1 MNRSLLTLSL
11 ACGVLVAA
19 CSDSPTS
26 IPAPGPS
33 LARSSSLT
41 GSYIIIGAGNE
52 LPGDLSARVAAAG
65 GTITATMPGIGVAVA
80 SSGDAGFAG
89 KVKGA
94 GVQDV
99 VPDVM
104 LEWSEPSTR
113 TAMEEVADAQLGA
126 TALGGSDETFYNLQ
140 WAPKA
145 VHAPEA
151 WDAGANGQG
160 VRVAILDGGIHSTH
174 IDLAANLDVAH
185 SASFVPGQPFNA
197 DVGTFWHGTHVA
209 GIVAAADNGIG
220 TIGIAPAATLV
231 GVKVLHNGSGAFSWI
246 INGLYYASTPV
257 EEGGAGADVINMS
270 LGAALVKSG
279 FAASDGSWVG
289 ANDVAALTNAISR
302 ATTYAYQH
310 GTTVIA
316 ALGNDGVDMDHTA
329 NLIFV
334 PAMSSHVIAV
344 SATGPFDFG
353 HGATNYDRPASYT
366 NFGQSAVAFAA
377 PGGDFA
383 LPGNDICTYQ
393 RIPSGVG
400 LQFCWALDMVISTS
414 RGSGSSTSS
423 YSWAA
428 GTSMASPAAAGVAA
442 LVIQKFGRIGPA
454 QVEAKLR
461 ASADDL
467 GKPGNDDFYGA
478 GRVNAFRAIQ

>member
-1 MNRSLLTLSL
+1 MKRSLVHLAL

-19 CSDSPTS
+19 CSDTPTS
-26 IPAPGPS
+26 IPAPGAN
-33 LARSSSLT
+33 LARSGAAG
-41 GSYIIIGAGNE
+41 GSYIIIGTGNA
-52 LPGDLSARVAAAG
+52 LPADLAARVAAAG
-65 GTITATMPGIGVAVA
+65 GTITASMPGIGVAVA
-80 SSGDAGFAG
+80 TSSNAGFAG
-89 KVKGA
+89 TVRGS
-94 GVQDV
+94 GVMAV

-104 LEWSEPSTR
+104 LQWSDPSMR
-113 TAMEEVADAQLGA
+113 TVEAEAIDEQIGA
-126 TALGGSDETFYNLQ
+126 TALGGSDETFYDIQ
-140 WAPKA
+140 WAPRA

-151 WDAGANGQG
+151 WEMGASGRG

-174 IDLAANLDVAH
+174 VDLAANLDVAR
-185 SASFVPGQPFNA
+185 SRSFVPGQPFNA

-209 GIVAAADNGIG
+209 GIVAAGDNGIG
-220 TIGIAPAATLV
+220 TIGIAPSATLV

-246 INGLYYASTPV
+246 INGIYYAATPI
-257 EEGGAGADVINMS
+257 EEGGAGADIINMS
-270 LGAALVKSG
+270 LGAALLKSG
-279 FAASDGSWVG
+279 WTEEDGTKVG
-289 ANDVAALTNAISR
+289 AQEVAALTNAISR
-302 ATTYAYQH
+302 ATTYAYQR

-329 NLIFV
+329 DLIFV

-344 SATGPFDFG
+344 SATGPYDFG
-353 HGATNYDRPASYT
+353 HGAKNWDRPASYT

-383 LPGNDICTYQ
+383 LPGNEVCAYQ
-393 RIPSGVG
+393 RLNPPVTS
-400 LQFCWALDMVISTS
+400 LQYCWALDMVISTS
-414 RGSGSSTSS
+414 RGTSNTG

-428 GTSMASPAAAGVAA
+428 GTSMASPAAAAVAA
-442 LVIQKFGRIGPA
+442 LVIERFGRIGPA

-478 GRVNAFRAIQ
+478 GRVNALRAIP